1 MIYSKL
7 GKEYVKAVYCHPAYL
22 TYTQIFAV
30 VQLPSSVQLF
40 ATPWTTA
47 CQTFLFLAISWSL
60 PKFMSIELVMRSNNL
75 ILCHSL
81 ILLLSN
87 FPSFRV
93 FSSESALCIQW
104 PKYWSFRFS
113 ISPSKEYSGLIS
125 SKIDWFDLLVSQRTL
140 KSLLQHHRSK
150 APILW
155 CSAFFIVQLSHQY
168 MAIGKTIAST
178 IGSFVCK
185 VTSLLLTHSRFV
197 IAFLPRSNCLLISWL
212 QSPST
217 VISETKKRKSVTT
230 STFLPSI
237 CHEMIGLDSMI
248 LVIFNI

>member
-1 MIYSKL
+1 MTYSKL

-22 TYTQIFAV
+22 AYMQIFAV

-47 CQTFLFLAISWSL
+47 CQTSPFLAISWSL
-60 PKFMSIELVMRSNNL
+60 PKFMSIELVMWSNNL

-125 SKIDWFDLLVSQRTL
+125 SKIDWFDLLASQRTL
-140 KSLLQHHRSK
+140 KSLLQHHSLK
-150 APILW
+150 ALFLW
-155 CSAFFIVQLSHQY
+155 HSDFFKVQLSHPY
-168 MAIGKTIAST
+168 MTTGKTIALT
-178 IGSFVCK
+178 IQTFVGK
-185 VTSLLLTHSRFV
+185 VM
-197 IAFLPRSNCLLISWL
+197 
-212 QSPST
+212 
-217 VISETKKRKSVTT
+217 TT
-230 STFLPSI
+230 F
-237 CHEMIGLDSMI
+237 
-248 LVIFNI
+248 